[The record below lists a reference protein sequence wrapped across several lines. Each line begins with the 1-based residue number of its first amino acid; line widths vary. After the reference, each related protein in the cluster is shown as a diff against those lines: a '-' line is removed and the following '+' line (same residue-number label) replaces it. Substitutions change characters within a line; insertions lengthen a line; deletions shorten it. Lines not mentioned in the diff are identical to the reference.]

1 MRLKPN
7 RTRRHAMLT
16 RLANLLRHPAIPLLV
31 LVLAN
36 IGFYAQ
42 LASAFA

>member
-1 MRLKPN
+1 MLPRIARL
-7 RTRRHAMLT
+7 T
-16 RLANLLRHPAIPLLV
+16 RHPAIPLLV

>member
-1 MRLKPN
+1 MPDQLDPANRRTAMPRIARLS
-7 RTRRHAMLT
+7 
-16 RLANLLRHPAIPLLV
+16 RHPAIPLLV
-31 LVLAN
+31 IVLAN

>member
-1 MRLKPN
+1 
-7 RTRRHAMLT
+7 MLP
-16 RLANLLRHPAIPLLV
+16 RIARHPAIPLLV

-36 IGFYAQ
+36 LGFYAQ

>member
-1 MRLKPN
+1 MPSRIATLC
-7 RTRRHAMLT
+7 
-16 RLANLLRHPAIPLLV
+16 RHPAISLLV

-36 IGFYAQ
+36 LGFYAQ

>member
-1 MRLKPN
+1 
-7 RTRRHAMLT
+7 MLT
-16 RLANLLRHPAIPLLV
+16 FARLTRHPAIPLLV

-36 IGFYAQ
+36 CRFYAR

>member
-1 MRLKPN
+1 
-7 RTRRHAMLT
+7 MLPRIAT
-16 RLANLLRHPAIPLLV
+16 LFRHPAIPLLV

-36 IGFYAQ
+36 LGFYAQ